1 MHIGNYDVTMID
13 AGRYKLDG
21 GAMFGVVP
29 RTLWQK
35 ENPPDEKNRI
45 TMSLNTLLL
54 VGDGK
59 IILVDTGVGDKFTDK
74 FREIYAIDYSEHSL
88 VKSLLQ
94 HNIQPENV
102 TDVILTHLH
111 FDHVGGS
118 TYYDNEGNLQLQFPN
133 ATHYVQK
140 KQLEWAQKGFAKDRA
155 SYLSENIQPLIDSG
169 QLKVLSGAEELF
181 KDVELLLS
189 DGHTVAQQLVLIRGN
204 GKNLLYAADLIPM
217 TAHIPLPWVM
227 AYDLYPVTSIQ
238 EKEEILKQAVAESWM
253 VFFEHDPRTYCGTV
267 EEGDRGYQLK
277 SEVTF

>member
-59 IILVDTGVGDKFTDK
+59 IILIDTGVGDKFTDK

-94 HNIQPENV
+94 HNIQQENV

-118 TYYDNEGNLQLQFPN
+118 TYYDNEGNLKLQFPN

-169 QLKVLSGAEELF
+169 QLKVLNGVEQLFEGIELI
-181 KDVELLLS
+181 LS

-204 GKNLLYAADLIPM
+204 GKKLLYAADLIPM

-238 EKEEILKQAVAESWM
+238 EKEEILKKAVAEEWM

-267 EEGDRGYQLK
+267 EAGDRGYQLK
-277 SEVTF
+277 SAITF